1 MRDLCGGQTNVY
13 PSPKPR
19 TPTITA
25 GYWLLRH
32 RFDCMTPCLR
42 GAFGADDLS
51 RKLNSFRAPLQD
63 HVLILLQSSF
73 DSGLIADIHPRDDA
87 TEFQSIFDSNDST
100 FAAPC
105 SRQKMS

>member
-1 MRDLCGGQTNVY
+1 M
-13 PSPKPR
+13 
-19 TPTITA
+19 A
-25 GYWLLRH
+25 
-32 RFDCMTPCLR
+32 PCLR

-87 TEFQSIFDSNDST
+87 TEFQRIFDSNDST

-105 SRQKMS
+105 SRQKMSWRGVGEAKLTGCEWMCCVAEERNPCHR